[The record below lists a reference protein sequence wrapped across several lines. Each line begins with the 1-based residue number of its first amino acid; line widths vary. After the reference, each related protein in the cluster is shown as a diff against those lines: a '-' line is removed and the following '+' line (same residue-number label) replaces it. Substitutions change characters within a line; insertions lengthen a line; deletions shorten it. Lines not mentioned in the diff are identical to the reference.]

1 MTGHEYKL
9 LVARYIA
16 TAYGDRA
23 IDLYDEV
30 TVGTSILGKPRR
42 IDLLVLERGAAAG
55 SAPTGRGLAIECKF
69 QDTAG
74 TVDEKIPYAL
84 QDLDALRMPGAIVY
98 AGSGFSEGVL
108 HLLKASPR
116 AAYCLPDDS
125 LRPIARVR
133 SVDAIHGG
141 TWQLDHILAQTF
153 GWWDVIIGDR
163 KPLLF
168 VRSET

>member
-9 LVARYIA
+9 LVARYVA
-16 TAYGDRA
+16 AAYADRG
-23 IDLYDEV
+23 IDLFDEV

-42 IDLLVLERGAAAG
+42 IDLLVLERGANPG
-55 SAPTGRGLAIECKF
+55 STPTGRGLAIECKF

-133 SVDAIHGG
+133 SVDAIHVG

-153 GWWDVIIGDR
+153 GWWDVIIGER